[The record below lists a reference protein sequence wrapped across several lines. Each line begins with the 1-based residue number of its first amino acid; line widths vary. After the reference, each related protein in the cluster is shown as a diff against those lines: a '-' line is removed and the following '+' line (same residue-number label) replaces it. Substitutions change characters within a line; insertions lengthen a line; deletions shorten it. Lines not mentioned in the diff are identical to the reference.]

1 MAIVASAVK
10 EFVPE
15 FIKGIET
22 VFAAPDDDGGLLGA
36 IGRGFEDVGNFVSK
50 EIIQPIAHTVE
61 KTIEAAL
68 DDPLGTAAKVV
79 TAIYAPYLLPATNAA
94 VALANG
100 ASPEQALKTAALTY
114 VGQNVAEYA
123 SDYIKPEI
131 AQALPDNP
139 ILANA
144 ATNAA
149 SNVAAAVAT
158 GQDPTQALVSSAS
171 MSTAGAIAR
180 QIPGFDDLSKT
191 QQRAA
196 ISAIS
201 ATMQGKDATQ
211 ALINEAIASG
221 IDAAKSALTTE
232 GQSAGNSSYHDPVY
246 GDLADTY
253 TSGTTTDE
261 LAQQI
266 LPLEPVIT
274 PTSNEPVVKNPDTGT
289 DDESQGT
296 LDEVV
301 VTPGPDKEPAE
312 EIKMVDQ
319 GVTDQSLDDFYRSIG
334 LDPESIT
341 KASAMTGD
349 PLEMYSE
356 AYNEQFMRDYYE
368 SIGIDPDSIS
378 PATPMEEDPLA
389 YLNPDPIAAQQKS
402 LGQMVKSFIPANINA
417 QQVAQK
423 NASIMPL
430 LQNAAL
436 YGGVGMAISSLLD
449 ENGNPVTSEPV
460 PEQSFYWN
468 QMTPTAPEDGA
479 AYGEAQLNPSYAA
492 QGGLM
497 SLSRGGI
504 STLGG
509 YSDGGRLLK
518 GPGDGMSDN
527 IPAMIGQK
535 QPARLADG
543 EFVIPADVVSHLG
556 NGSTEAGANVL
567 YKMMEKVRRARTGNV
582 KQGKQINPNKFI
594 PS

>member
-1 MAIVASAVK
+1 MSAVV
-10 EFVPE
+10 EAVVDFGNAV
-15 FIKGIET
+15 GDA
-22 VFAAPDDDGGLLGA
+22 VSSVGDALA
-36 IGRGFEDVGNFVSK
+36 DVGDFVVNK
-50 EIIQPIAHTVE
+50 VIEPIAHTVE
-61 KTIEAAL
+61 KTIDAAIK
-68 DDPLGTAAKVV
+68 DPIGTAAKIV
-79 TAIYAPYLLPATNAA
+79 TAIYAPELLPAVNAA
-94 VALANG
+94 DALAHG
-100 ASPEQALKTAALTY
+100 ATPEQALKSAAVSY

-158 GQDPTQALVSSAS
+158 GQDPTAALVSSAS
-171 MSTAGAIAR
+171 MSTAGQIAKE
-180 QIPGFDDLSKT
+180 IPGFDDLSKT
-191 QQRAA
+191 QQKAA

-201 ATMQGKDATQ
+201 ATMQGKDPTQ

-266 LPLEPVIT
+266 LPLEPVIKPAPDVPVAENATPSVETPPLTPDLLT
-274 PTSNEPVVKNPDTGT
+274 PTPTAE
-289 DDESQGT
+289 
-296 LDEVV
+296 
-301 VTPGPDKEPAE
+301 TPSPEEPAKE
-312 EIKMVDQ
+312 TPAADQ
-319 GVTDQSLDDFYRSIG
+319 GFDNAALNDFYQSIG
-334 LDPESIT
+334 LEPESIT
-341 KASAMTGD
+341 KASAMTDD
-349 PLEMYSE
+349 PLEIYSQ
-356 AYNEQFMRDYYE
+356 AYNEQFMRDYYK

-378 PATPMEEDPLA
+378 PPTPMEEDPLA

-402 LGQMVKSFIPANINA
+402 LGQMVKSFIPTNINA

-423 NASIMPL
+423 GASIMPL

-436 YGGVGMAISSLLD
+436 YGGAGMAISSLLD

-468 QMTPTAPEDGA
+468 QMAPTAPEDGA
-479 AYGEAQLNPSYAA
+479 AYGEAQLNPMYGAH
-492 QGGLM
+492 GGLM

-567 YKMMEKVRRARTGNV
+567 YKMMDKVRRARTGNA